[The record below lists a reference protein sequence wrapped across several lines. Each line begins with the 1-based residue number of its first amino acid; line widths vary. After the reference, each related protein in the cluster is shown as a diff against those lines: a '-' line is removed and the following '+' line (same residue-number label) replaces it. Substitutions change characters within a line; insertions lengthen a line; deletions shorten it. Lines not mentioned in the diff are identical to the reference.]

1 MEVERKYLLSAL
13 PPREIL
19 GRGVEIRQG
28 YIDAADPEIRVRQ
41 KGPALFLTI
50 KSGAGLQRQECEVQI
65 PAATFDKLWPLTEG
79 RRVVKTR
86 HVRDAGGAVLEL
98 DRYDGDLDGL
108 VTLEVELPDVAA
120 AEAFTPPDWA
130 GVAQRR
136 PAFPQRHEGAEP
148 EAREQL
154 EGDEQ

>member
-41 KGPALFLTI
+41 KGPASFLTI

-65 PAATFDKLWPLTEG
+65 PAATFEKLWPLTEG
-79 RRVVKTR
+79 ARIVKTR
-86 HVRDAGGAVLEL
+86 YTVQHGDARWEIDEFGGTVLVSWVVSHVPHNGQECGGRHRLRL
-98 DRYDGDLDGL
+98 
-108 VTLEVELPDVAA
+108 
-120 AEAFTPPDWA
+120 
-130 GVAQRR
+130 RR
-136 PAFPQRHEGAEP
+136 QFGFS
-148 EAREQL
+148 
-154 EGDEQ
+154 